1 MRIAVKEVGKDLVI
15 LDTKQKY
22 ITNCAK
28 DYIGQDEYPE
38 RVHLGPQLD
47 ICVNEDGLRQELP
60 VNFLLETTSAYWPIQ
75 KMVGTVVFV
84 RTKPVDPCREIY
96 DYEVDDLTDQ
106 DIEHIRFLISEET
119 QARLNSRFQDYGKG
133 AFVIKSL

>member
-38 RVHLGPQLD
+38 RVHLGPQLG
-47 ICVNEDGLRQELP
+47 IYVNEDGLRKELP
-60 VNFLLETTSAYWPIQ
+60 VNFLLETTSPYWPIQ

-84 RTKPVDPCREIY
+84 RTKPVDPWKEIY
-96 DYEVDDLTDQ
+96 DYEVDDLTNW
-106 DIEHIRFLISEET
+106 DIERIRHLISEDT
-119 QARLNSRFQDYGKG
+119 QTRLNSRFEDYGKG
-133 AFVIKSL
+133 AMVIKSL